1 MRTSCSLTTILRML
15 VSVAMAP
22 SEAEAEIICG
32 RLNTEGI
39 AAVHRGGDIPQRGE
53 TGAHGVLVEEADAAR
68 AREILA
74 APPFSDEELAELSEQ
89 AAAEPPAP

>member
-1 MRTSCSLTTILRML
+1 MLRML
-15 VSVAMAP
+15 VSVTMAP

-32 RLNTEGI
+32 RLNAEGI
-39 AAVHRGGDIPQRGE
+39 AASQRGSDIPQRGE
-53 TGAHGVLVEEADAAR
+53 TGAHAVFVEEADAAR

-89 AAAEPPAP
+89 AASEPPSL